1 VGAVNRQ
8 FYRWFVGFGLSLIVA
23 GCAGKGEVVM
33 LNVAAIRAGV
43 SRAHPG
49 EHLKVLVMT
58 FEDRRPEKG
67 YLGTRT
73 HFWGGHTYFT
83 VADDKPG
90 EVVSQVLADYLKQK
104 GWQAW
109 VTKAGGPIVA
119 NPAGGLDVT
128 LSGQVQE
135 FSANAKS
142 KFGSTDIS
150 VKIRVAIQAR
160 NEQNGSTSRM
170 SLNGSRTETVFWF
183 DPDDMEEAVNRMLK
197 DSVNRLL
204 ADARIENSLLQV
216 E

>member
-1 VGAVNRQ
+1 VNRR
-8 FYRWFVGFGLSLIVA
+8 FRRFVGVGLSLIVV

-43 SRAHPG
+43 SGAHSG
-49 EHLKVLVMT
+49 EDLKAMVMT

-67 YLGTRT
+67 YLGIRT

-90 EVVSQVLADYLKQK
+90 EVVAQVLADYLRQK
-104 GWQAW
+104 GGQVW
-109 VTKAGGPIVA
+109 VAKAGGPIVA

-142 KFGSTDIS
+142 KFGSTDIA
-150 VKIRVAIQAR
+150 VKMRVAIQAR

-183 DPDDMEEAVNRMLK
+183 DTDDMEEAVNRMLK